1 MRLIP
6 VLLPC
11 AGVFDHLHDYIRNRP
26 DKEEYHQ
33 PSAQPIVRRLDN
45 RSGTPD
51 LPARNRL
58 LKVIAYPTR
67 KISVLHHHLP
77 VGSCARMS
85 GQSFQA
91 A

>member
-33 PSAQPIVRRLDN
+33 PSAQPIVRRLDTGAV
-45 RSGTPD
+45 RQTC
-51 LPARNRL
+51 L
-58 LKVIAYPTR
+58 LET
-67 KISVLHHHLP
+67 
-77 VGSCARMS
+77 GC
-85 GQSFQA
+85 
-91 A
+91 